1 MIVIHR
7 APGTADGGCTRHL
20 LAPGELLPQ
29 DAVWIDLFKPTHEED
44 QLVEAHIG
52 IEVPTREDMDDIEP
66 SELLYVDHGARY
78 MTARVLCGNEA
89 ERPYIG
95 AVSFVLTKTALVT
108 VRYDEAHAFVMF
120 ERHIARPTDAP
131 TTAGGVLAGLIE
143 SISDRSAAV
152 LNRVGDRVDE
162 LSHQIFETDNNRD
175 TKRQKE
181 TLKALGRAGDM
192 VSQVRES
199 LVSFE
204 RMLLFIS
211 GEGQAA
217 ANGGSD
223 LRSQAQSTLRD
234 QQSLEEHATFIS
246 GKIQFLLDAILG
258 LVNLEQNNIIKLFSV
273 ISVVFSPP
281 TLVASIY
288 GMNFKNM
295 PELDWSF
302 GYPMALCMMVASAV
316 LPYVFF
322 RWKQWL

>member
-1 MIVIHR
+1 MITIHR
-7 APGTADGGCTRHL
+7 APGSADGACTRHR
-20 LAPGELLPQ
+20 LAPGEALPA
-29 DAVWIDLFKPTHEED
+29 DAVWIDLFKPTREED
-44 QLVEAHIG
+44 SLVEAHIG
-52 IEVPTREDMDDIEP
+52 IEVPTREDMADIEP
-66 SELLYVDHGARY
+66 SELLYTNHGARY
-78 MTARVLCGNEA
+78 MTARVLCGNES

-95 AVSFVLTKTALVT
+95 AVSFVLTKTSLVT
-108 VRYDEAHAFVMF
+108 VRYDETHTFVMF
-120 ERHIARPTDAP
+120 EQHMARPGDSP
-131 TTAGGVLAGLIE
+131 TTPGGVLAGLIE
-143 SISDRSAAV
+143 AISDRSATV

-162 LSHQIFETDNNRD
+162 LSHQIFETDNARD

-181 TLKALGRAGDM
+181 TLKSLGRAGDL

-211 GEGQAA
+211 GETHP
-217 ANGGSD
+217 ANGSSD

-295 PELDWSF
+295 PELDWTF
-302 GYPMALCMMVASAV
+302 GYPMALCMMLASAV

-322 RWKQWL
+322 RWKHWL